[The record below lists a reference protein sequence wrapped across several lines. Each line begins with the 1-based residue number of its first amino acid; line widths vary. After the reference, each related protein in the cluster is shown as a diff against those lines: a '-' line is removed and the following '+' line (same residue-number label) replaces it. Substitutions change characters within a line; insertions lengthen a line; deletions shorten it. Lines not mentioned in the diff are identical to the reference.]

1 MFCDLR
7 DLESWVGISK
17 RTNELFAVAFAGES
31 FGSFVHP
38 VDVLVDAVLRCEGW
52 EGFGDAGV
60 GLGFGD
66 FVAHG
71 RLGR

>member
-1 MFCDLR
+1 MDL
-7 DLESWVGISK
+7 K
-17 RTNELFAVAFAGES
+17 RTNELFTIAFAGES

-38 VDVLVDAVLRCEGW
+38 VDILVDAVLRCEGW

-60 GLGFGD
+60 ELGFGD

>member
-1 MFCDLR
+1 M
-7 DLESWVGISK
+7 
-17 RTNELFAVAFAGES
+17 FAVASAGES
-31 FGSFVHP
+31 FGALVHP
-38 VDVLVDAVLRCEGW
+38 VDVLVDAVLWREGW

-60 GLGFGD
+60 ELGFGD